1 MFKVKRTYLLFVLLF
16 LTFPTVAW
24 GDNDYDYNSKE
35 FQEVVNQLD
44 MQGHSNDDLA
54 TCKVKQMY
62 YKEVQEMLD
71 EGMTPEEI
79 IQFYVD
85 EYGQSALKE
94 PAKDRS
100 GLIAWSMPIV
110 GVLTGITVLFYWL
123 KRGKKKVSIDSPVSE
138 IAWESEE
145 DKEIT
150 EKIFEEERRKHF

>member
-1 MFKVKRTYLLFVLLF
+1 MKGKYLLFVLLLFF
-16 LTFPTVAW
+16 LSSPTSVWA
-24 GDNDYDYNSKE
+24 NFDYNAKE

-79 IQFYVD
+79 IEFYVA

-94 PAKDRS
+94 PAKDKS

-110 GVLTGITVLFYWL
+110 GVLTGIAVLFYWL
-123 KRGKKKVSIDSPVSE
+123 KRGKKKVSVDSSVPE